1 MKTKLN
7 STLVF
12 SIQYK
17 FMKTISSLET
27 RYNINLVLIGY
38 LDHPHRVLFWFIIM
52 AYNQPTL
59 KINNNVFVYKQVYE
73 VSSTLYVFNSF
84 IA

>member
-12 SIQYK
+12 SIQYT

-27 RYNINLVLIGY
+27 RLNLNLVLIGY
-38 LDHPHRVLFWFIIM
+38 LDHPHSVLILFIIM
-52 AYNQPTL
+52 AYNQLTL
-59 KINNNVFVYKQVYE
+59 KIKQ
-73 VSSTLYVFNSF
+73 
-84 IA
+84 